1 MVSFL
6 FDYVTELANA
16 LKGRTLGEVARENN
30 CKVEDILNTISTLK
44 RMGVIKD
51 VRIVFIK

>member
-6 FDYVTELANA
+6 FDYATQLANA
-16 LKGRTLGEVARENN
+16 LKGKTLGEVAKENN
-30 CKVEDILNTISTLK
+30 CKVEDILTTISALK

>member
-6 FDYVTELANA
+6 FDYATELANA
-16 LKGRTLGEVARENN
+16 LKGKTLGEVAKENN
-30 CKVEDILNTISTLK
+30 CKVEDILFTISALK